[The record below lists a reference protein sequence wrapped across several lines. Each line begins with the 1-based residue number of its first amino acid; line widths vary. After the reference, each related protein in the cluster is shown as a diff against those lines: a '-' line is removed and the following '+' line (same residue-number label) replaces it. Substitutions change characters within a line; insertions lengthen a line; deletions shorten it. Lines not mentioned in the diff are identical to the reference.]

1 MGFRTEPEQQQTVS
15 RRRFLE
21 SVLVGAG
28 GLATPALL
36 PGAAPSERRG
46 AASPNIM
53 LIVAEDM
60 GPQIGC
66 YGDTTVP
73 TPSLDA
79 LARHGVLFRNAY
91 VTQAS
96 CSPSRSSI
104 LNGLYPHQTFQLGLA
119 HCGYRTHLGM
129 PNLPGLLKARGY
141 RTGAVG
147 KIHVSPE
154 KQFPFDVRGK
164 HPHKDMRGY
173 AAWARTFIK
182 ETADRP
188 FFAYVNFSDCHK
200 PFKTQEK
207 GIPAEPVP
215 VDKVRPFPVHAGME
229 DEAALLKETA
239 GYYHGVQRV
248 DAGVGMLIDVLE
260 ETGHDRGTLV
270 VFIGDHGPPLSRGK
284 TTTYEFGIRIPF
296 LLRWPGRATPGR
308 QTEALISTVDI
319 LPTCVAAAGGDLPS
333 PLAGLPLQ
341 PLLEGDEAGWRD
353 TLCAEWHTHGPG
365 FAPQRC
371 IRDRRYKLILNLR
384 TDTPKPGKGVDGCVV
399 SKLIGGAKYDGTDV
413 RRVFDLMQ
421 KPPKVELYDLQADP
435 REYRNLAGRPE
446 MREVEQRLLGQ
457 LEAWR
462 RETRDPFLDQEFF
475 KRVKQHYQR
484 YRADLPALRKKLK
497 KKRVPIDMRPF
508 QRPWAEVL
516 KRDYAPSGQE

>member
-1 MGFRTEPEQQQTVS
+1 MQSNSGPGERRNVS

-21 SVLVGAG
+21 STLVGAG
-28 GLATPALL
+28 GLAAPGLL
-36 PGAAPSERRG
+36 RGAVAGEERR
-46 AASPNIM
+46 AALPNIM

-60 GPQIGC
+60 GPQLGC
-66 YGDTTVP
+66 YGDPTVP

-79 LARHGVLFRNAY
+79 LARQGVLFRNAY

-104 LNGLYPHQTFQLGLA
+104 LTGLYPHQTFQLGLA

-129 PNLPGLLKARGY
+129 PNLPGLLKASGY
-141 RTGAVG
+141 RTGVVG
-147 KIHVSPE
+147 KIHVNPE
-154 KQFPFDVRGK
+154 KQFPFDARGK
-164 HPHKDMRGY
+164 HPQKDMRGY
-173 AAWARTFIK
+173 ATWARTFIR

-207 GIPAEPVP
+207 GIPAEPVS
-215 VDKVRPFPVHAGME
+215 VDRVRPFPVHADMA
-229 DEAALLKETA
+229 DEADLLRETA

-248 DAGVGMLIDVLE
+248 DAGVGMLMDVLE
-260 ETGHDRGTLV
+260 ESGHDRDTLV
-270 VFIGDHGPPLSRGK
+270 IFIGDHGPPMSRGK

-296 LLRWPGRATPGR
+296 LVRWPERGVPGR
-308 QTEALISTVDI
+308 ETEALVSTVDI
-319 LPTCVAAAGGDLPS
+319 VPTCVMAAGGDLPS
-333 PLAGLPLQ
+333 PLAGMPLQ
-341 PLLEGDEAGWRD
+341 PLLKGEEAAWRE

-365 FAPQRC
+365 FVPQRC

-399 SKLIGGAKYDGTDV
+399 AKLVEAAKYEGTDV

-435 REYRNLAGRPE
+435 REYRNLAGTPE
-446 MREVEQRLLGQ
+446 VREVERRLLAQ

-462 RETRDPFLDQEFF
+462 RDTRDPFLDPGLFA
-475 KRVKQHYQR
+475 RVQQHYGR
-484 YRADLPALRKKLK
+484 YRADLPALKKKLK
-497 KKRVPIDMRPF
+497 KQRVPIDMSPF
-508 QRPWAEVL
+508 QRPWADVL
-516 KRDYAPSGQE
+516 KQDYGVSGQE